1 MKLNVSGKLVVACN
15 CNAIGEKKEIEF
27 DANDVEIESESI
39 DERQMGTEIRH
50 TIIASKELIEIEIE
64 SESID
69 ERQMGTE
76 IRHTII
82 ASKELI
88 EIEIEIY
95 EYPEG
100 TINQIITSQLPK
112 DCVIKTDFNYEMVE

>member
-39 DERQMGTEIRH
+39 DERQI
-50 TIIASKELIEIEIE
+50 
-64 SESID
+64 
-69 ERQMGTE
+69 GTE